1 MAKGEGSHSEMAT
14 ARQSDG
20 ISVIFDHKS
29 PASSRSR
36 SRSSGDSTGR
46 HRVRS
51 SHKTRQR
58 SSSSSSVSSSS
69 SCKLSSRPRSRS
81 HPRCHR
87 CSSRC
92 RCDSHRRNGRHR
104 GSPPRHIRADSKS
117 YKQSSSQDRS
127 PGRSH
132 RSQSR
137 TSRHSV
143 SQTMDDKRELSTEK
157 TNTMQILGVEKADL
171 PESVKP
177 DLSEQLVESEESSSE
192 SETWVRQHPE
202 KIVSQSSDEEPDD
215 ISNPKMSP
223 LRKSISFSI
232 NNSVAKPTAAALSC
246 AKVTPRVDSYESRKP
261 YGHWIPVRAGK
272 FTKASKH
279 KLTKSH

>member
-1 MAKGEGSHSEMAT
+1 MTTVRRSKGSDLPVYHVTGIFHSFNLRPACLLQNTKQWPREKAHTQKWPPLVRVT
-14 ARQSDG
+14 A
-20 ISVIFDHKS
+20 
-29 PASSRSR
+29 
-36 SRSSGDSTGR
+36 
-46 HRVRS
+46 
-51 SHKTRQR
+51 
-58 SSSSSSVSSSS
+58 SVSSSTT
-69 SCKLSSRPRSRS
+69 KALLRLVHAPEAAVTLLAATGSRS

-157 TNTMQILGVEKADL
+157 TNTMQILGVEKANL

-272 FTKASKH
+272 FTKMS
-279 KLTKSH
+279 